1 MKGMRGG
8 GIGDADKE
16 DVIANLTRGDVHAR
30 KIHLK
35 CQFVSLSKVSVR
47 YRHFSVRNS
56 AKHSLCLFIE
66 HALAISCCRLMGIIH
81 RWSNGMRYDLKKWSV
96 TIGIVVLLAA
106 SGSSLVYLLFNREID
121 KQYKPNPSETLA
133 SATATSTLP
142 PSPTATFTTSP
153 TETPTLTPSRTPT
166 ATLATRVVVAT
177 LVMPDVTL
185 PISTTPLPE
194 NLHVLVDVPDPVEP
208 LPNATLLPWPY
219 TNFTD
224 WVAFESDHPA
234 VRYVAGTWMPIRSR
248 QASQGQYHF
257 TEDTDANVSFTF
269 IGEAVRV
276 RYVGFTNGGV
286 WNVLLDGLMVDVID
300 AYAPVATFTGTQVYM
315 VRAGEHTLELQN
327 TANANPASNGHMLAL
342 DAVQVYRPDAQTLIL
357 AGGTLPTSTPT
368 ATLIPAS
375 SIELLAAPPSPQP
388 TATEIPIQVVSV
400 SIVMGY
406 DENANGVLDVSEG
419 VRGISVRLVEMGTN
433 NVLAHTFT
441 DERGFAQLQ
450 ASTNSPV
457 LLVVPYF
464 GESWT
469 VQPHGSGTTE
479 TFTLLLSPGNQPGLI
494 P

>member
-1 MKGMRGG
+1 M
-8 GIGDADKE
+8 
-16 DVIANLTRGDVHAR
+16 
-30 KIHLK
+30 
-35 CQFVSLSKVSVR
+35 
-47 YRHFSVRNS
+47 
-56 AKHSLCLFIE
+56 
-66 HALAISCCRLMGIIH
+66 
-81 RWSNGMRYDLKKWSV
+81 KKWSII
-96 TIGIVVLLAA
+96 IGIGVLLAA
-106 SGSSLVYLLFNREID
+106 SGSILVYLLFSGKTD
-121 KQYKPNPSETLA
+121 KQPKLDIPVTSA
-133 SATATSTLP
+133 SATATATKLSSPTVAFTAL
-142 PSPTATFTTSP
+142 PTATATNTLSP
-153 TETPTLTPSRTPT
+153 TPT

-185 PISTTPLPE
+185 PPSATPLPE
-194 NLHVLVDVPDPVEP
+194 NLYILANVPDPVEP
-208 LPNATLLPWPY
+208 LPNATLLSWPY

-234 VRYVAGTWMPIRSR
+234 VRYVADTWMPIRSR

-257 TEDTDANVSFTF
+257 TEDTNANVSFTF

-276 RYVGFTNGGV
+276 RYVAFTNGGV
-286 WNVLLDGLMVDVID
+286 WNVRLDGLMVDVID
-300 AYAPVATFTGTQVYM
+300 AYAPIATFLGTQVYM
-315 VRAGEHTLELQN
+315 VGAGEHTLELQN

-357 AGGTLPTSTPT
+357 ADGVLPTAT
-368 ATLIPAS
+368 AAPTLIPAS

-388 TATEIPIQVVSV
+388 TATEIPIQIVSV

-419 VRGISVRLVEMGTN
+419 VRGISVRLVEVGTN

-450 ASTNSPV
+450 VSTNSPV

-469 VQPHGSGTTE
+469 MQPHGSGATQ